1 MGEERRTP
9 VSDAPTDGALVRL
22 VLDGDM
28 SAFTRLYARHVR
40 TVAMAVRD
48 NVHDPESVADVV
60 QEVFARA
67 LERLASLRD
76 HDRFGPWLLSIAR
89 HAAIDNR
96 RWRDKNRTVVD
107 HQGELPA
114 PGPGPEALAETAELA
129 ELVATC
135 VSGLSARDATALT
148 LVLQLGLEPSD
159 IATCLGVTTGAAK
172 VIVHRARRRL
182 RDALAVEILGRRRAG
197 GCTEVSVLLD
207 SGNLAAARRHVRECA
222 GCTDL
227 VTSEMALYRSS
238 GVLVSA

>member
-1 MGEERRTP
+1 MGEERMTP
-9 VSDAPTDGALVRL
+9 ASGAPTDRALVGL

-28 SAFTRLYARHVR
+28 SAFTPLYARHVR

-67 LERLASLRD
+67 LERLGSLRD

-96 RWRDKNRTVVD
+96 RWRDKHRTVVD
-107 HQGELPA
+107 HVDLPA

-129 ELVATC
+129 ELVGSC

-182 RDALAVEILGRRRAG
+182 RDALAVEILGRRRAE
-197 GCTEVSVLLD
+197 GCTELGVLLD
-207 SGNLAAARRHVRECA
+207 SGDVTAARRHVRECA
-222 GCTDL
+222 CCTDL
-227 VTSEMALYRSS
+227 VAAEMALYRSS
-238 GVLVSA
+238 GALVSA